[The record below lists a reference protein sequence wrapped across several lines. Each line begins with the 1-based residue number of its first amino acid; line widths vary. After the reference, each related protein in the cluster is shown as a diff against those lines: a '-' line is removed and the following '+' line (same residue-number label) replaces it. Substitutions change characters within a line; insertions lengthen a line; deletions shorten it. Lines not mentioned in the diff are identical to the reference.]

1 MRLFAP
7 ILLLAVVAPHSAS
20 AGTGSADHPGDIQH
34 AVSCGETK
42 SEAQCGV
49 SRRELDQA
57 KSEFER
63 GLELRKQG
71 KMAEALAA
79 FQAASRL
86 VPRDVEY
93 ASARE
98 IVRQQLVMEYVQ
110 RGNALMEQ
118 KRAVEAVAAFQQAL
132 QLDSGNTFA
141 RERLQQALETTPRA
155 SGALRVVEGG
165 NVVEL
170 LPRRE
175 SKSFHLKGNARA
187 LLEQVA
193 AAYGVRAVVDES
205 VKSRPVRFDIEDV
218 DFATAVEALG
228 KVTQSFYV
236 PLSAREVLVAA
247 DTREQ
252 HQQYDRMLMRTFYF
266 PDTTAPTEL
275 NDLVNALRTI
285 FDVRFVV
292 AQTANNSLAIRAPQ
306 ASLDAG
312 TRFIEMLDAAR
323 PQVMLQ
329 MEVYEVSRSMAR
341 NFGLDLPLQWQAF
354 NVGQAALAAL
364 QQPNVRDLINQLF
377 ASGAINQANSTA
389 LTALLA
395 QLQSQQNQLL
405 RQPFGTFGGGST
417 LFAVP
422 FPPAHIKF
430 SLNDSFIRS
439 LERISVRT
447 AQGNPATLRIGSR
460 FPILNATF
468 APIFNTGAISQVIQ
482 SGSFIAPF
490 PSFTYEDL
498 GISVKTTPQVHKRD
512 VTLELEVEIKALGTQ
527 NFNGVPII
535 SNRVYKGA
543 VRVTDGQPG
552 VVAGTLDRQEQNVL
566 TGIPGIAQ
574 VPGLNA
580 VLANRSRQQSDSELL
595 IVVTPHIVRLPPS
608 AGEAVVLRSSP

>member
-155 SGALRVVEGG
+155 SGAL
-165 NVVEL
+165 
-170 LPRRE
+170 
-175 SKSFHLKGNARA
+175 
-187 LLEQVA
+187 LEQVA

-252 HQQYDRMLMRTFYF
+252 
-266 PDTTAPTEL
+266 
-275 NDLVNALRTI
+275 
-285 FDVRFVV
+285 
-292 AQTANNSLAIRAPQ
+292 
-306 ASLDAG
+306 
-312 TRFIEMLDAAR
+312 
-323 PQVMLQ
+323 
-329 MEVYEVSRSMAR
+329 
-341 NFGLDLPLQWQAF
+341 
-354 NVGQAALAAL
+354 
-364 QQPNVRDLINQLF
+364 
-377 ASGAINQANSTA
+377 
-389 LTALLA
+389 
-395 QLQSQQNQLL
+395 
-405 RQPFGTFGGGST
+405 
-417 LFAVP
+417 
-422 FPPAHIKF
+422 
-430 SLNDSFIRS
+430 
-439 LERISVRT
+439 
-447 AQGNPATLRIGSR
+447 
-460 FPILNATF
+460 
-468 APIFNTGAISQVIQ
+468 
-482 SGSFIAPF
+482 
-490 PSFTYEDL
+490 
-498 GISVKTTPQVHKRD
+498 
-512 VTLELEVEIKALGTQ
+512 
-527 NFNGVPII
+527 
-535 SNRVYKGA
+535 
-543 VRVTDGQPG
+543 
-552 VVAGTLDRQEQNVL
+552 
-566 TGIPGIAQ
+566 
-574 VPGLNA
+574 
-580 VLANRSRQQSDSELL
+580 
-595 IVVTPHIVRLPPS
+595 
-608 AGEAVVLRSSP
+608 